1 MGGGP
6 SIVFK
11 PFQKVIESIAAPV
24 ASPRRPEVRERS
36 IAKSETRPLKKTEPK
51 KLAKKRMP
59 GSRKG
64 RRTGM
69 MSNYEAE
76 LAAETT
82 RNPIKITKELGVE

>member
-11 PFQKVIESIAAPV
+11 PFKKVIEVVSAPIA
-24 ASPRRPEVRERS
+24 PRRPEVQQRS
-36 IAKSETRPLKKTEPK
+36 IAQSETRPLKQTAPKT
-51 KLAKKRMP
+51 LAKKRKP
-59 GSRKG
+59 SSRKG

-82 RNPIKITKELGVE
+82 RNPRKLSTELGVA